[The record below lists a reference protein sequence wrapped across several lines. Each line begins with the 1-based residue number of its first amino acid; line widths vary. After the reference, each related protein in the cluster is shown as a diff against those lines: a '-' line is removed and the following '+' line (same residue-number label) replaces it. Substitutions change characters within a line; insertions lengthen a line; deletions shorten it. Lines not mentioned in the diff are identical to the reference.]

1 MLMLFSVLFVPFNS
15 SAASSVPTRYNPSIT
30 LSTFSSVESEYIYDV
45 NYPDFEQDGLWFVD
59 DIEGSGVKGYIER
72 IRLTRRTDLHDEVD
86 ILALD
91 GNYTRSSREGY
102 HIPIIKIHY
111 SPTFPQEDSR
121 LRVNISFECLVGLE
135 GAAGYKYLTYFTAL
149 TPVQASSGVSW
160 ETLLAEAEA
169 EFRSNGHMTQSEQ
182 ILLFY
187 NIEYRCTPYNNSTQ
201 EWGIVDMSVEIEY
214 PSMASAFTEILTS
227 ERQIQQARQQGYSEG
242 YEEGVNE
249 GYSNG
254 YSEGYEEGVA
264 SGEVL
269 EGGFIGW
276 LLSSA
281 DALLSLRLL
290 KYGAMEIQIIDILSI
305 ALLAPLLRW
314 FLKVFAGG

>member
-1 MLMLFSVLFVPFNS
+1 MLFSLLLVPFQA
-15 SAASSVPTRYNPSIT
+15 SAASAVPTRYNPSIT
-30 LSTFSSVESEYIYDV
+30 LLTTSASEPEYIYDV
-45 NYPDFEQDGLWFVD
+45 NYPYFDQGGIWYVDEMEGDG
-59 DIEGSGVKGYIER
+59 SKGYIES
-72 IRLTRRTDLHDEVD
+72 ILLTRRTDFEDEVE

-91 GNYTRSSREGY
+91 GAYTRSAREGY
-102 HIPIIKIHY
+102 QIPIIEIHY
-111 SPTFPQEDSR
+111 SHLTSQDTDSR
-121 LRVNISFECLVGLE
+121 LHVNISFQCLVGYD
-135 GAAGYKYLTYFTAL
+135 GTDSYKYLSYFTVL
-149 TPVQASSGVSW
+149 TPQQASSGVSW

-169 EFRSNGHMTQSEQ
+169 EFRANGHMTQSEQ
-182 ILLFY
+182 ILCFY
-187 NIEYRCTPYNNSTQ
+187 DIEYRLTPYYNSTQ
-201 EWGIVDMSVEIEY
+201 EWAIVDIQVGIEY
-214 PSMASAFTEILTS
+214 PSMATAMIESLNA

-254 YSEGYEEGVA
+254 YSEGYEEGA
-264 SGEVL
+264 SSGEVL

-290 KYGAMEIQIIDILSI
+290 KYGAMEIQVIDILSI